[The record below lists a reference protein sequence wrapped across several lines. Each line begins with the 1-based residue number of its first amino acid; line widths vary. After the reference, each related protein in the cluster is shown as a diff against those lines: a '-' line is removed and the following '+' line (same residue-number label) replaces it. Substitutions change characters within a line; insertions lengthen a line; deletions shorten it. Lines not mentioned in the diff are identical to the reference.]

1 MRCDVCGV
9 DNAIILQRHTGR
21 YLCSK
26 CFIDDVKIRILDE
39 VRRYEM
45 FRGSDKLLLALSGGK
60 DSFVLFDVVSSIHDV
75 SRLGVITVVE
85 GIVGY
90 SRDEDITWI
99 LSRCKELGVDYVKTS
114 IKDELGFSLTEIVDL
129 SNKLGV
135 DVSPCT
141 YCGMIRRRIIN
152 KYARELGYDK
162 VVTAHNLD
170 DESQTALI
178 NILRGDLSR
187 LIQSHPKGPKLS
199 PLFIRRVKPLRKIYE
214 WECALYAYLKGFKF
228 QEVECPYI
236 TTRPTLRAKVREYL
250 YRLETVKPGTLLRF
264 LNTIDDLV
272 MKFLENANRL
282 PDLPTCRVCGEPT
295 AYNRSLCKTC
305 ELLTKVGVIR

>member
-152 KYARELGYDK
+152 KYA
-162 VVTAHNLD
+162 
-170 DESQTALI
+170 
-178 NILRGDLSR
+178 
-187 LIQSHPKGPKLS
+187 
-199 PLFIRRVKPLRKIYE
+199 
-214 WECALYAYLKGFKF
+214 
-228 QEVECPYI
+228 
-236 TTRPTLRAKVREYL
+236 
-250 YRLETVKPGTLLRF
+250 
-264 LNTIDDLV
+264 
-272 MKFLENANRL
+272 
-282 PDLPTCRVCGEPT
+282 
-295 AYNRSLCKTC
+295 
-305 ELLTKVGVIR
+305 